1 MGLLLTFK
9 VGLTVKAKT
18 GVNPM
23 NQKERETINS
33 ALSILDK
40 HLRVIE
46 LTASNA
52 SVVKNYLRLKLEL
65 VEHEVF
71 AVLFLDNA
79 HQLIDYTEM
88 FTGTINEAAVYPREV
103 AKRALIVNAAAVILA
118 HNHPSGLV
126 EPSQSDI
133 AITSRLKEALS
144 LFEISILDHIIVG
157 KGKTSSFAERGLL

>member
-1 MGLLLTFK
+1 M
-9 VGLTVKAKT
+9 KT
-18 GVNPM
+18 
-23 NQKERETINS
+23 QEKETINS

-40 HLRVIE
+40 YLRVVD

-52 SVVKNYLRLKLEL
+52 NVVKDYLRLKLEL
-65 VEHEVF
+65 VEHEIF
-71 AVLFLDNA
+71 SVLFLDNA

-88 FTGTINEAAVYPREV
+88 FTGTINQAAVYPREV

-133 AITSRLKEALS
+133 GITSHIKEALS
-144 LFEISILDHIIVG
+144 LFEISVLDHIIIG
-157 KGKTSSFAERGLL
+157 KGNISSFAERGLL